1 MLFRS
6 RISGRRPPR
15 STQVLTL
22 FPYTTL
28 FRSRITLSDFD
39 GSHGVDSFDGVL
51 RGGAIRSITTADL
64 RAAQQKVK
72 PTTLEW
78 FSTAKNFAT
87 YANDSGQF
95 DEVLDYLKRHRL

>member
-1 MLFRS
+1 MAVRS
-6 RISGRRPPR
+6 PVINVMANAALKAARALNRDFGEVEQL
-15 STQVLTL
+15 QVSVKG
-22 FPYTTL
+22 P
-28 FRSRITLSDFD
+28 SDFV
-39 GSHGVDSFDGVL
+39 S
-51 RGGAIRSITTADL
+51 TADL
-64 RAAQQKVK
+64 RAATKKVK